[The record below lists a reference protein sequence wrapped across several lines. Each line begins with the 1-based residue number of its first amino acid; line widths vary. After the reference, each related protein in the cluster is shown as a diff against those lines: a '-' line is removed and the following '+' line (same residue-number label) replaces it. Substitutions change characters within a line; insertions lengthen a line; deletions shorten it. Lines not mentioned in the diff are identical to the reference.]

1 MTFRADKAVIT
12 AAAIVLC
19 TSTATAGDAIDR
31 FAERVA
37 QSRVTFGYSYRVK
50 GDIPLSG
57 KGNIEL
63 QGVCFKMT
71 SNGVEIFSNGSTRW
85 TIDREAAECYIEN
98 AATQERLTDPTSFLQ
113 SIGSAFIRTAE
124 RDSHFGNAGTRAYDL
139 TPVSENSGIAECT
152 VHFNAADIPVGAE
165 ITTED
170 GTTTVFS
177 ISGMKFLNMSDS
189 ADFNFDTGSL
199 PASYVVTDLR

>member
-12 AAAIVLC
+12 AAATILC
-19 TSTATAGDAIDR
+19 ASTATAGDAIDR

-37 QSRVTFGYSYRVK
+37 QSRVTFGYSYHVK
-50 GDIPLSG
+50 GEIPLTG
-57 KGNIEL
+57 KGSIEL
-63 QGVCFKMT
+63 QGVCFKMN

-98 AATQERLTDPTSFLQ
+98 AAAQERLTDPTSFIQ
-113 SIGSAFIRTAE
+113 SVGSAFIRTSE
-124 RDSHFGNAGTRAYDL
+124 RDSHFGDARTKAYDL
-139 TPVSENSGIAECT
+139 TPVSRNSGIT
-152 VHFNAADIPVGAE
+152 GGTIHFNAADIPVGAE

-177 ISGMKFLNMSDS
+177 ILGMKFLNMSDS

>member
-12 AAAIVLC
+12 AAATVLC
-19 TSTATAGDAIDR
+19 ASTATAGDAIDR

-37 QSRVTFGYSYRVK
+37 QSRVTFGYSYQVK
-50 GDIPLSG
+50 GEIPLTG
-57 KGNIEL
+57 KGSIEL
-63 QGVCFKMT
+63 QGVCFKMD

-98 AATQERLTDPTSFLQ
+98 ASTQERLTDPTSFIQ
-113 SIGSAFIRTAE
+113 SVGSAFIRSSE
-124 RDSHFGNAGTRAYDL
+124 RDSHFGNVRTKAYDL
-139 TPVSENSGIAECT
+139 VPVSPSSGIT
-152 VHFNAADIPVGAE
+152 GGTIHFNAADIPVGAE

-170 GTTTVFS
+170 GTTAVFS